1 VIFLDANILLRYL
14 APADSEALRR
24 MRSTARS
31 LLLRLEAGEI
41 EATTS
46 EVVLHE
52 ICYVLTSPKQYG
64 IPVEQAIAA
73 IEPILRLRAIRFPPG
88 DAEIYLRALQI
99 WKRNPKLEFSDSVI
113 AARCEANGW
122 QLATFDRVLG
132 SLPEVDR
139 WQPNARE

>member
-46 EVVLHE
+46 EV
-52 ICYVLTSPKQYG
+52 VLTSPKQYG